1 MQSQPPPVLFGA
13 AQGGT
18 DITANERRA
27 RWSWAEA
34 SVWTDRM
41 LAALENGVKGNVW
54 FSLID
59 KVQKPANLW
68 AAWCK
73 SARNKGSAGVD
84 RITIEQFAREA
95 EANVEHLAEQLRQGS
110 YQPKPILRTFIPKPD
125 GTKRPLGIPT
135 VRDRIVQGAVRQVIE
150 PVFEK
155 EFACHS
161 YGFRPGK
168 GCKDALR
175 RVDQLLRSGHRY
187 VVDADLKSYFDT
199 IPHDRLMAEVG
210 KRVADGPVLKLIESF
225 LSARIMDGLD
235 QWTPTAGAPQG
246 AVLSPLLSNIYLN
259 PLDHQMADAGWEMVR
274 YADDFVILC
283 QSKEQAAAA
292 LDAVKSWT
300 AQAGLTL
307 HPDKTRIADTRTEPF
322 EFLGYCFDRG
332 RKWPRKKS
340 MAKLK
345 DTIRAKTRRKEGRSL
360 PVIIQ
365 DVKRTMRGWFGYF
378 KHSHRYTF
386 SKLDGWV
393 RERLRSLLRKR
404 HKLRGKAK
412 GFDHLRWKNVF
423 FERQGFYSLK
433 EAHARACQSVKA
445 AH

>member
-1 MQSQPPPVLFGA
+1 M
-13 AQGGT
+13 
-18 DITANERRA
+18 
-27 RWSWAEA
+27 
-34 SVWTDRM
+34 
-41 LAALENGVKGNVW
+41 
-54 FSLID
+54 
-59 KVQKPANLW
+59 
-68 AAWCK
+68 
-73 SARNKGSAGVD
+73 
-84 RITIEQFAREA
+84 
-95 EANVEHLAEQLRQGS
+95 
-110 YQPKPILRTFIPKPD
+110 
-125 GTKRPLGIPT
+125 
-135 VRDRIVQGAVRQVIE
+135 
-150 PVFEK
+150 
-155 EFACHS
+155 
-161 YGFRPGK
+161 
-168 GCKDALR
+168 
-175 RVDQLLRSGHRY
+175 
-187 VVDADLKSYFDT
+187 VDADLKSYFDT

-307 HPDKTRIADTRTEPF
+307 HPDKTRIADARTEPF